1 MTTATYALRRL
12 RARPLRATLTI
23 FASAILTALI
33 TLLWTVD
40 RSLRAEWGPQEAQ
53 RLVIQPKGQALLLG
67 GLPIALRDR
76 IRQLSGVKAVT
87 PYDLIS
93 ARWRDD
99 RGADNFQKVAVDAIP
114 YLQVHVEA
122 SVTAADRQAW
132 LDDPTGAAIAEG
144 LARRLGLRRGDR
156 VVLRMNQVPVVLELT
171 VRAIIRCKRDAGL
184 YFHRRYLEEKVGHS
198 ASSTGFYW
206 VIAETPADVPRLARA
221 IDALFENSSS
231 PTKSEPERQFQLNFI
246 SMLGNV
252 QALLTGVGVVA
263 GVTLVLVTSN
273 TLAMGAR
280 ERRTENSLLRV
291 LGFSRARVCGLLLLE
306 SAFYGLAGG
315 LLGIAGAA
323 GLLQLLI
330 GGLEGTTIAQVI
342 ALLRLD
348 AGVGVK
354 ALGVSALLSLVA
366 GAYPA
371 IAAGSGSLASQ
382 LRNLS

>member
-23 FASAILTALI
+23 VASAILTALI
-33 TLLWTVD
+33 ALLWTVD
-40 RSLRAEWGPQEAQ
+40 RSLRTDWGPEEAR
-53 RLVIQPKGQALLLG
+53 RLVVQPKGQALLLG

-76 IRQLSGVKAVT
+76 IRQLPGVKAVT

-99 RGADNFQKVAVDAIP
+99 RGADNFQKVAVEAAP
-114 YLQVHVEA
+114 YLDVHVEA

-132 LDDPTGAAIAEG
+132 LDDPTGSAIAEG

-156 VVLRMNQVPVVLELT
+156 VVLRTNQVPVVLELT

-184 YFHRRYLEEKVGHS
+184 YFHRRYLEEKLGRS

-252 QALLTGVGVVA
+252 QALLTGVGLVA
-263 GVTLVLVTSN
+263 GAALVLVMSN

-280 ERRTENSLLRV
+280 ERGAENALLRV
-291 LGFSRARVCGLLLLE
+291 LGFSRVRVCRLVVLE

-315 LLGIAGAA
+315 AFGVAVAALLLH
-323 GLLQLLI
+323 LLV

-348 AGVGVK
+348 WTVSAA
-354 ALGVSALLSLVA
+354 ALGASMLLSLTA
-366 GAYPA
+366 GVYPA
-371 IAAGSGSLASQ
+371 MVAGSGSPASQ